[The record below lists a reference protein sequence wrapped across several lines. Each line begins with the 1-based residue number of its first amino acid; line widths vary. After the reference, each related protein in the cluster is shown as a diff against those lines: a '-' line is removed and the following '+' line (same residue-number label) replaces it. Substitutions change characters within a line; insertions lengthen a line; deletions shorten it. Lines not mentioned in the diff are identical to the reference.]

1 MSNNESQNKK
11 QLKIPYKFDSRY
23 VFKDSLVRIKR
34 LINEAK
40 SLEDL
45 VMNTK
50 LPYIF
55 SSNNN
60 PIIFEYTLSEI
71 SAYDSYSEITWLLTN
86 KNIHT
91 PIKLSFNLT
100 ENTLDNTV
108 LVVFEISVVNR
119 ELVPDEYKYKIITL
133 FEGIAID
140 ILKNMI
146 MKLKKDNKDIYHYQS
161 KILNYSR
168 DKVLNILTN
177 LHEIMKEKGIIS
189 CITREGEINK
199 EGTILNFAILD
210 PPKIIKLKI
219 NKFKVRENDIKW
231 IISYQPLN
239 ACFSD
244 SLIEWVL
251 LKVNDNQTLIT
262 NTNKYIEQ
270 IEPIILRNLTEKKIE
285 LFEILEEELS
295 KRYPMG

>member
-140 ILKNMI
+140 ILKN
-146 MKLKKDNKDIYHYQS
+146 
-161 KILNYSR
+161 
-168 DKVLNILTN
+168 N
-177 LHEIMKEKGIIS
+177 LI
-189 CITREGEINK
+189 
-199 EGTILNFAILD
+199 
-210 PPKIIKLKI
+210 
-219 NKFKVRENDIKW
+219 
-231 IISYQPLN
+231 
-239 ACFSD
+239 
-244 SLIEWVL
+244 
-251 LKVNDNQTLIT
+251 
-262 NTNKYIEQ
+262 
-270 IEPIILRNLTEKKIE
+270 
-285 LFEILEEELS
+285 
-295 KRYPMG
+295 